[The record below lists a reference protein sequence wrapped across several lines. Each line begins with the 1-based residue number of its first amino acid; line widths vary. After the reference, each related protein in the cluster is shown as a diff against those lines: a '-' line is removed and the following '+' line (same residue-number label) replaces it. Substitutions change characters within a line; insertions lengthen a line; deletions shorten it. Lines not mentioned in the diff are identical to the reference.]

1 MVLHSKK
8 FRRVPRIIS
17 LVTATVLVSLPTAA
31 SSASDPTAGIP
42 SSYKD
47 YQEFPMCD
55 STVTTFCITAWGLDL
70 DNDGTF
76 TTPANSTGITFN
88 AWLFSIAEY
97 KTPGLAYELRVN
109 GNQELFPVVPFG
121 TAFQFAINTGT
132 FKPSPSLFTQAEVQD
147 FDMTFENGNW
157 ISKGTFKTSS
167 WPFALGCEADANCS
181 NPNSQRDYQSFSQG
195 VQFYEEPNL
204 LLESKR
210 GMWVSTNAAV
220 TGEIQFDR
228 ELMTWSV
235 DLSGP
240 ARKADGSVNT
250 LRYST
255 FIPDAFIQFAYGT
268 TADVLANTLVTT
280 RTDGSVTSVLPAT
293 ITRVTSPQPGLLISM
308 PSISLAGTSAA
319 SASVRSMASRYSTAP
334 KIKIKPKSALL
345 NAPSN
350 ARAKRLNA
358 SSAQISSSPIRGAKK
373 YQAMCSKGATS
384 VFAMSRKPSVRIKG
398 LTRGPWKCSI
408 RGVQKVGGKWST
420 NLRLR

>member
-1 MVLHSKK
+1 MIFQSTSG
-8 FRRVPRIIS
+8 RRGRAIASTLIALS
-17 LVTATVLVSLPTAA
+17 LLSIPTAA
-31 SSASDPTAGIP
+31 NSASDPTAGIP

-55 STVTTFCITAWGLDL
+55 STVTTFCISSWGIDL
-70 DNDGTF
+70 TNSGTF
-76 TTPANSTGITFN
+76 STPNTATGITFN
-88 AWLFSIAEY
+88 AWIFSIAEF

-109 GNQELFPVVPFG
+109 GNQELFPEVPFG

-147 FDMTFENGNW
+147 FDMILENGNW
-157 ISKGTFKTSS
+157 ISKGTFRTSS
-167 WPFALGCEADANCS
+167 WPFALGCEADENCS
-181 NPNSQRDYQSFSQG
+181 NPKNQRDYQSFSQG

-228 ELMTWSV
+228 ESMTWSV

-240 ARKADGSVNT
+240 AKKADGTVNT

-280 RTDGSVTSVLPAT
+280 RTDGSVTSAVPAT

-308 PSISLAGTSAA
+308 PSISLAGTSAT

-334 KIKIKPKSALL
+334 KIRIKPKSALL
-345 NAPSN
+345 NAPRN

-420 NLRLR
+420 NVKLK